1 MKEWIRLKE
10 EMWAKKH
17 WKHFKI
23 WIIPAIWYK
32 SIYSIVYKNRSNYW
46 DGKTSINCKDQVN
59 PNRAGL
65 LDIAWERGE
74 AESARTF

>member
-1 MKEWIRLKE
+1 MTYETMKTYETIGVDPLDLNIEPLGKKNILLMIHITELQWWFFKE
-10 EMWAKKH
+10 
-17 WKHFKI
+17 
-23 WIIPAIWYK
+23 
-32 SIYSIVYKNRSNYW
+32 
-46 DGKTSINCKDQVN
+46 GQVN